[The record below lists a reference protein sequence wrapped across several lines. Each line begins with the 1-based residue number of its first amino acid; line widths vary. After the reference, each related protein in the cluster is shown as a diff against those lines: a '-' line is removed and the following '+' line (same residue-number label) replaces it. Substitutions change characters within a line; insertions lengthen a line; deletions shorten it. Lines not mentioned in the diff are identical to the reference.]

1 MKFQPDTL
9 DGVNVVARCEPTR
22 LWVAGHGAPVV
33 YAHSLLLPWR
43 GLVLAWDATSFDGL
57 TAAHF
62 EQMAAFAPEVVILGT
77 GRRLRFPAPALMRA
91 LIERRIGV
99 ESMDN
104 AAASRTYNVLAN
116 EGRSVLG
123 AFLIE
128 AAPPAA
134 T

>member
-9 DGVNVVARCEPTR
+9 DGVNVITRHETTR
-22 LWVAGHGAPVV
+22 LWVGPRP
-33 YAHSLLLPWR
+33 YARSLLVPWR
-43 GLVLAWDATSFDGL
+43 GEVVDWNVASFAAL

-62 EQMAAFAPEVVILGT
+62 EQIAAMAPEVVILGT
-77 GRRLRFPAPALMRA
+77 GTRLRFPPPTVLRA
-91 LIERRIGV
+91 LYALRIGI
-99 ESMDN
+99 ESMDL

-128 AAPPAA
+128 DESELPG
-134 T
+134 

>member
-9 DGVNVVARCEPTR
+9 DGVNVVTRHDANR
-22 LWVAGHGAPVV
+22 LWVGNT
-33 YAHSLLLPWR
+33 AHTSSVLVPWR
-43 GLVLAWDATSFDGL
+43 GALQAWDVPGFAAL

-62 EQMAAFAPEVVILGT
+62 EQIAALAPEVVILGT
-77 GRRLRFPAPALMRA
+77 GARLRFPAAALMRC

-99 ESMDN
+99 ESMDT

-123 AFLIE
+123 AFIIE
-128 AAPPAA
+128 ASGAA
-134 T
+134 QT